1 MIRYGL
7 HPEALLDLEEI
18 HDYIAKDSPTGA
30 RRVIEEIFAKIERAV
45 DFPEMGQFNHDLT
58 SRSIR
63 FLHVSDY
70 LIAYVKH
77 QRSLW
82 GDRSGSRKAESA
94 CSCCNLQSSPI
105 KLTPPAYPPDSDR
118 SPPLAPAYRS
128 PPAACRRE
136 SS

>member
-1 MIRYGL
+1 MTRYGL

-18 HDYIAKDSPTGA
+18 HDYIAKDSPTAA

-45 DFPEMGQFNHDLT
+45 DFPEMGHFNHDLT

-70 LIAYVKH
+70 LIAYVEH

-82 GDRSGSRKAESA
+82 VISVVHGKRNPRV
-94 CSCCNLQSSPI
+94 
-105 KLTPPAYPPDSDR
+105 
-118 SPPLAPAYRS
+118 LAAIFR
-128 PPAACRRE
+128 ARQ
-136 SS
+136 